1 MLIMSIMLTM
11 LTMLIIIAIMDVN
24 CKVAKDVESSNRIN
38 I

>member
-1 MLIMSIMLTM
+1 MSIMSTM

-24 CKVAKDVESSNRIN
+24 CKVAKDVENSNRIN